1 MAKDTSKRLRNQVIY
16 CVFVRN
22 YSEEGTFAGVE
33 RDLDRIRDLGVD
45 IIWLMPIHPIGVA
58 ERKGRD
64 GSPYANKD
72 YRTVNPEYGTMQDL
86 KSLVDAIHDRG
97 MKCIIDVVYN
107 HTSPDSILAAEHP
120 EWFHRD
126 ADGRPV
132 ARVAEW
138 TDIVDLDYTDK
149 ALWDYQTE
157 TLKMWAETVDGFRCD
172 VAPMVPVE
180 FWMRAR
186 EEAEKI
192 RPGCIWLAESV
203 EPGYIKEMRGQGCT
217 VHSDGELYN
226 AFDITYD
233 YDIYEEFQAYFEG
246 RGTLSAYLEALNRQ
260 EYIYPDNYVK
270 LHFLENHDRLR
281 AHAIIPD
288 VQSLRNW
295 TAFIYFMKG
304 TTLIY
309 NGQETGE
316 THYISLFDRDT
327 IRWDRE
333 DNDTPGLSELMR
345 RLHDIKRKEIF
356 ADGSFHASEVRKG
369 IILARR
375 KAEDESVT
383 GVFGVEGT
391 RGAVPV
397 GLPDGIYDNLI
408 DGIRYEVKSGCILF
422 TGEPVILM

>member
-1 MAKDTSKRLRNQVIY
+1 M
-16 CVFVRN
+16 
-22 YSEEGTFAGVE
+22 
-33 RDLDRIRDLGVD
+33 
-45 IIWLMPIHPIGVA
+45 
-58 ERKGRD
+58 
-64 GSPYANKD
+64 
-72 YRTVNPEYGTMQDL
+72 
-86 KSLVDAIHDRG
+86 
-97 MKCIIDVVYN
+97 
-107 HTSPDSILAAEHP
+107 
-120 EWFHRD
+120 
-126 ADGRPV
+126 
-132 ARVAEW
+132 
-138 TDIVDLDYTDK
+138 
-149 ALWDYQTE
+149 
-157 TLKMWAETVDGFRCD
+157 
-172 VAPMVPVE
+172 
-180 FWMRAR
+180 
-186 EEAEKI
+186 
-192 RPGCIWLAESV
+192 
-203 EPGYIKEMRGQGCT
+203 EPGYIKEMRGQGCV